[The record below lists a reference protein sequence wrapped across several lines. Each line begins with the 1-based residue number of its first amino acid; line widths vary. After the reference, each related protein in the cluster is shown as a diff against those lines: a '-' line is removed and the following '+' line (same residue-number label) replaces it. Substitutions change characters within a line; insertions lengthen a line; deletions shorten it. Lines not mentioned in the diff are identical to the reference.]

1 MKYELSTWIISL
13 LIILFTIVGQKSTV
27 DPFFIVLY
35 EAIHYNCMFWEPWNL
50 GKCRKSMEE
59 WWHIKYVVSSL
70 HCNIRC
76 STTVF
81 NVFQDNP
88 CIHNILCAY
97 PSNSCGLIGLPYK
110 LLLTQKE
117 KYFCLISRKFYF
129 LICFNVTTVGHKLQ
143 LCRMAAAI
151 TVLFNNTYDGTEI
164 VLIFMGSDNVAH

>member
-1 MKYELSTWIISL
+1 MKPSIITACFGNLETWVNAENQWRSGD
-13 LIILFTIVGQKSTV
+13 TS
-27 DPFFIVLY
+27 
-35 EAIHYNCMFWEPWNL
+35 
-50 GKCRKSMEE
+50 
-59 WWHIKYVVSSL
+59 KYVVSSL
-70 HCNIRC
+70 HRNIRR
-76 STTVF
+76 STVF

-110 LLLTQKE
+110 LLLTPKE

-129 LICFNVTTVGHKLQ
+129 LICFNVTSVGHKLQ
-143 LCRMAAAI
+143 LRRMDAAI